1 MENKRMFFE
10 VDANSIDIKQLLQK
24 DFLEL
29 SMRVISDA
37 NPNVNGSWFSLESMQ
52 NAINSGSFAN
62 KPILGYFE
70 NGDFVSHDGEWNY
83 DSETQMNY
91 WDTLGKKGE
100 RILGIIRE
108 SDPVEIVQ
116 GSDGLNWIELK
127 CCLWVNYSYKQ
138 VKRLLKDAKKAK
150 KEGGL
155 AKNVSVEVDITD
167 YDNLPN
173 GVMKIKSF
181 DLIGVTILGSRNGVK
196 VEPGIENAG
205 LSVIDIMGT
214 EVFEAQ
220 KQAIRMAYEKL
231 DGPNINKEEVSKME
245 NENKVL
251 ENTVAEEA
259 PKNIEGTAQFSNEDP
274 AVNSENETIENSA
287 PAEPQSEGV
296 TFEEGKA
303 EGGEE
308 VCPDCGNNPCT
319 CENKNCSAEE
329 NDDDDDDD
337 NNGDED
343 NKENTENNCKFEG
356 AEPECPGCANETI
369 YDLAHLASRM
379 ADFAT
384 DLAYTCKYYEEYK
397 GEKDAIIA
405 TLQRM
410 KRQYAEDV
418 AVVGELVKGAAEDLK
433 NSIINFEKNI
443 EEDTIASLYKKYED
457 EKAKNEQYSAKI
469 QEIEKSEFLNEAKEM
484 LDLSKFDKEYS
495 NVMFEACKSGE
506 ISDIETLK
514 NKLALKLFE
523 TTISCNKEKKVEEVP
538 AEKQAENIE
547 NAAFNAPIENPDTT
561 SVFEKK
567 DSKAK
572 KVSSWDILKEY
583 NKK

>member
-1 MENKRMFFE
+1 
-10 VDANSIDIKQLLQK
+10 
-24 DFLEL
+24 
-29 SMRVISDA
+29 
-37 NPNVNGSWFSLESMQ
+37 
-52 NAINSGSFAN
+52 
-62 KPILGYFE
+62 
-70 NGDFVSHDGEWNY
+70 
-83 DSETQMNY
+83 
-91 WDTLGKKGE
+91 
-100 RILGIIRE
+100 
-108 SDPVEIVQ
+108 
-116 GSDGLNWIELK
+116 
-127 CCLWVNYSYKQ
+127 
-138 VKRLLKDAKKAK
+138 
-150 KEGGL
+150 
-155 AKNVSVEVDITD
+155 
-167 YDNLPN
+167 
-173 GVMKIKSF
+173 
-181 DLIGVTILGSRNGVK
+181 
-196 VEPGIENAG
+196 
-205 LSVIDIMGT
+205 
-214 EVFEAQ
+214 
-220 KQAIRMAYEKL
+220 
-231 DGPNINKEEVSKME
+231 
-245 NENKVL
+245 
-251 ENTVAEEA
+251 
-259 PKNIEGTAQFSNEDP
+259 
-274 AVNSENETIENSA
+274 
-287 PAEPQSEGV
+287 
-296 TFEEGKA
+296 
-303 EGGEE
+303 
-308 VCPDCGNNPCT
+308 
-319 CENKNCSAEE
+319 
-329 NDDDDDDD
+329 
-337 NNGDED
+337 
-343 NKENTENNCKFEG
+343 
-356 AEPECPGCANETI
+356 
-369 YDLAHLASRM
+369 M

-484 LDLSKFDKEYS
+484 LDLSKFDEEYS

>member
-10 VDANSIDIKQLLQK
+10 VDANSIDIKQLLQT

-303 EGGEE
+303 E
-308 VCPDCGNNPCT
+308 
-319 CENKNCSAEE
+319 
-329 NDDDDDDD
+329 
-337 NNGDED
+337 
-343 NKENTENNCKFEG
+343 
-356 AEPECPGCANETI
+356 
-369 YDLAHLASRM
+369 
-379 ADFAT
+379 
-384 DLAYTCKYYEEYK
+384 
-397 GEKDAIIA
+397 
-405 TLQRM
+405 
-410 KRQYAEDV
+410 
-418 AVVGELVKGAAEDLK
+418 
-433 NSIINFEKNI
+433 
-443 EEDTIASLYKKYED
+443 
-457 EKAKNEQYSAKI
+457 
-469 QEIEKSEFLNEAKEM
+469 
-484 LDLSKFDKEYS
+484 
-495 NVMFEACKSGE
+495 
-506 ISDIETLK
+506 
-514 NKLALKLFE
+514 
-523 TTISCNKEKKVEEVP
+523 
-538 AEKQAENIE
+538 
-547 NAAFNAPIENPDTT
+547 
-561 SVFEKK
+561 
-567 DSKAK
+567 
-572 KVSSWDILKEY
+572 
-583 NKK
+583 